1 MTTDPSSAPKIPAM
15 EKPPT
20 PYGAGH
26 VTSLSP
32 AVPREAVHKRQINCN
47 GFVRADGLY
56 DIEAELT
63 DQKTY
68 DFPSDFR
75 GTVTPD
81 LAVHHMV
88 LRITIDRNRV
98 IQHAEAITITG
109 PYAIC
114 PTANAVFDNL
124 VGLQI
129 GPGWRRKVQ
138 AAIGGRHGCTHI
150 TELLGPVAT
159 TAYQTL
165 YGEEARQK
173 RQSGTLSDQDKQASR
188 SQLANSCVGYADDI
202 SDS

>member
-1 MTTDPSSAPKIPAM
+1 MTTPPFPDPKIPAVQS
-15 EKPPT
+15 PST
-20 PYGAGH
+20 PYGDKH

-32 AVPREAVHKRQINCN
+32 PVPREAVHKRQINCN
-47 GFVRADGLY
+47 GFVRDDGLY

-63 DQKTY
+63 DHKTY
-68 DFPSDFR
+68 AFPSDFR

-81 LAVHHMV
+81 LPVHHMI
-88 LRITIDRNRV
+88 LRVTINKERV

-114 PTANAVFDNL
+114 PTANEVFHNL

-129 GPGWRRKVQ
+129 GPGWQRKVQ

-159 TAYQTL
+159 IAYQTL
-165 YGEEARQK
+165 YGEEARQN
-173 RQSGTLSDQDKQASR
+173 RQLGPMTDQDKQASR
-188 SQLANSCVGYADDI
+188 AQLANSCVGYADDHA
-202 SDS
+202 DD